1 MTKFP
6 REVTHM
12 NFTNPRAEKSRSQS
26 KNNQENQFRISYTA
40 TGQELIYGYVPVGI
54 DLAGRKFQVCFY
66 NEDNELVNTTFDIY
80 ALRRFIASTHQKL
93 LISMEGCTGSSYWAN
108 YAITHGH
115 KAVVLDARAI
125 KNRKAQKDDFN
136 DAFFIREALFTHHQ
150 TCRIRTQEEID
161 LKSFYVQREQYIKSL
176 NAVCSNVRQ
185 RLIAAGAYEHV
196 VTGADSALLAIKY
209 YKKQINNKADVGS
222 SSLTLKTL
230 DSFVEDINY
239 LTQKIDRINQDII
252 DAKARE
258 SQVAKQLMTIPGIGP
273 QLALL
278 LSLDISDIS
287 RFKTARALQAYFGLF
302 TAHSGSGGKIEMGKM
317 SRNGDP
323 VVKRMLYQAV
333 LTLLHCGNKIQ
344 IAPRSEYIQR
354 MYSRNKVAFKRG
366 VISICAKIIRVVFG
380 VLHHGTAYD
389 PQIDDSLGN
398 KKARIHAYSNR
409 CLTKVSADALLQEL
423 YGYTEATL
431 D

>member
-1 MTKFP
+1 
-6 REVTHM
+6 M

-258 SQVAKQLMTIPGIGP
+258 SQVANQLMTIPGIGP

-287 RFKTARALQAYFGLF
+287 RFKTARALQAYLVCLLLILAVVVRLKWERCLVTVILWLRECFTRLF
-302 TAHSGSGGKIEMGKM
+302 L
-317 SRNGDP
+317 
-323 VVKRMLYQAV
+323 LYYTV
-333 LTLLHCGNKIQ
+333 
-344 IAPRSEYIQR
+344 
-354 MYSRNKVAFKRG
+354 
-366 VISICAKIIRVVFG
+366 VISFKY
-380 VLHHGTAYD
+380 LHAQNISKECIQEIQLPLNVELSAYV
-389 PQIDDSLGN
+389 PKS
-398 KKARIHAYSNR
+398 
-409 CLTKVSADALLQEL
+409 
-423 YGYTEATL
+423 
-431 D
+431 